1 MKNKINKLI
10 KKYNKIFSE
19 RYSVQYDIREEPYK
33 DAIESLQSLQ
43 LRCVCDSETTYAEC
57 ELLINYLNYLKLKET
72 KLLEKFEKME
82 SDK

>member
-10 KKYNKIFSE
+10 KKYNKILSE
-19 RYSVQYDIREEPYK
+19 RYGTEFDIREESYGGS
-33 DAIESLQSLQ
+33 IESLESLQ
-43 LRCVCDSETTYAEC
+43 VDCVCDSETTYVEC

-82 SDK
+82 SDE

>member
-19 RYSVQYDIREEPYK
+19 KYGTQFDIREEYSI
-33 DAIESLQSLQ
+33 DSLESLKAD
-43 LRCVCDSETTYAEC
+43 CVCDSETTYVEC

-82 SDK
+82 SEEK

>member
-10 KKYNKIFSE
+10 KKYNKIFSKK
-19 RYSVQYDIREEPYK
+19 YGAPFDIREDYSI
-33 DAIESLQSLQ
+33 DSLESLQMD
-43 LRCVCDSETTYAEC
+43 CVCDSETTYVEC

-82 SDK
+82 SEGK

>member
-10 KKYNKIFSE
+10 KKYNKIFSKK
-19 RYSVQYDIREEPYK
+19 YGTQFDIREEYVGSI
-33 DAIESLQSLQ
+33 DSLESLKAD
-43 LRCVCDSETTYAEC
+43 CVCDSETTYVEC
-57 ELLINYLNYLKLKET
+57 ELLINYLNYLKLKEI

>member
-19 RYSVQYDIREEPYK
+19 KYGTQFDIREDYV
-33 DAIESLQSLQ
+33 DSIDSLESLKAD
-43 LRCVCDSETTYAEC
+43 CVCDSETTYVEC